1 LAWLSWKST
10 LIEILGLES
19 MRTERGGATE
29 LLLFIQHLA
38 DSHGLG
44 IYTGIKAYPSISP
57 LPGGKLVEQGELEEW
72 YSRRGFKMVRDK
84 WGTFGLYP

>member
-1 LAWLSWKST
+1 
-10 LIEILGLES
+10 
-19 MRTERGGATE
+19 

-38 DSHGLG
+38 DSYGLG